1 MNLKRSRSCRS
12 CLPGRIWSLSAR
24 PKHTK
29 TMFRMRLARQDD
41 PVASYYELCD
51 QKAGGAEENEDEDVT
66 LLPIQP

>member
-1 MNLKRSRSCRS
+1 MPSWEDMEPLG
-12 CLPGRIWSLSAR
+12 L
-24 PKHTK
+24 TK
-29 TMFRMRLARQDD
+29 TIRMRLARQDD

>member
-1 MNLKRSRSCRS
+1 
-12 CLPGRIWSLSAR
+12 
-24 PKHTK
+24 
-29 TMFRMRLARQDD
+29 MFRMRLARQDD